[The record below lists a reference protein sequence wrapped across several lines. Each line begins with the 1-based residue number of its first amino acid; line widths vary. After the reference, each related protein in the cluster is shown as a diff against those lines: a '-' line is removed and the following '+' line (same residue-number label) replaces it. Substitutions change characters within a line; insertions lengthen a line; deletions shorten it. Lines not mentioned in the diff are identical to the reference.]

1 MPLECAGDVVQRLR
15 QPVGAHFG
23 EEREDAARG
32 FGGCLRLGTVP
43 HRMLDGDVGR
53 VQGAIP
59 HEVIAVQEDRLF
71 SPGSGAFVLAEV
83 CAGQAFTG
91 PAVGRA

>member
-1 MPLECAGDVVQRLR
+1 
-15 QPVGAHFG
+15 
-23 EEREDAARG
+23 
-32 FGGCLRLGTVP
+32 
-43 HRMLDGDVGR
+43 MLDGDVGR